1 MNARTG
7 GDGVRTRLIRGVKW
21 TMLQSLFVAASH
33 FAIAVVVARLLGV
46 DNFGAFS
53 IIRVT
58 GFSTATMAGAGL
70 GSTATKYIA
79 ELRSQDPQRLGQV
92 VGLCSAVAA
101 AASLGFAGIVFWFAP
116 EISANF
122 LNAAHIATEL
132 RIAAAFILFVT
143 LNGYQIG
150 AMVGFEAFSIL
161 AKINVVQALFSL
173 AITYLFT
180 LTWGL
185 TGAVSS
191 LVISAFTNWLLHQ
204 LAIRRELKK
213 NGIAIQYSRI
223 WQEKHVLT
231 DFTFP
236 AALSSIIGAIT
247 VWSCN
252 AFLVRQAG
260 GLVQLGIFSA
270 ANNFR
275 SLILFVPGLVT
286 QVVSPILC
294 NLMGKNNQSGYS
306 RLFWTNIAISAV
318 AATTVAFGLVFA
330 APHIL
335 KLFGRGFGSGDS
347 VAMVIVTM
355 AVIEVMANAFYNS
368 LFAHGKLWWQFRV
381 VVCWSLALGAVTIL
395 TVEQYGAMGLA
406 YAYLMAHLVSLTMYV
421 AITYRIRQN
430 QKKECDWDGSVQISE

>member
-1 MNARTG
+1 MNAKTG
-7 GDGVRTRLIRGVKW
+7 GDGVRKRLIRGIKW

-33 FAIAVVVARLLGV
+33 FAIAVIVARLLGV

-58 GFSTATMAGAGL
+58 GFSMATMAGAGL
-70 GSTATKYIA
+70 GITATKYIA

-101 AASLGFAGIVFWFAP
+101 CASLGFAGTIFWFAP
-116 EISANF
+116 EISTYYLKAPQ
-122 LNAAHIATEL
+122 ISTEL
-132 RIAAAFILFVT
+132 RIAAAFILFIT
-143 LNGYQIG
+143 LNGYQVG
-150 AMVGFEAFSIL
+150 AMVGFESFSVL

-173 AITYLFT
+173 GVTYLFT

-191 LVISAFTNWLLHQ
+191 LVISAFVNWLLHQ
-204 LAIRRELKK
+204 LAIRRELEQ
-213 NGIAIQYSRI
+213 NGIVIRYSQI
-223 WQEKHVLT
+223 WQEKHVLS

-236 AALSSIIGAIT
+236 AALSSIIGALT
-247 VWSCN
+247 VWGCN
-252 AFLVRQAG
+252 ALLVRQDG

-286 QVVSPILC
+286 HVVSPILC
-294 NLMGKNNQSGYS
+294 NLMGKNNQSSYS
-306 RLFWTNIAISAV
+306 RLFWTNIVISAT
-318 AATTVAFGLVFA
+318 AATSVAFGLVFA
-330 APHIL
+330 APYIL
-335 KLFGRGFGSGDS
+335 KLFGRGFGTGDS
-347 VAMVIVTM
+347 VAMVIVIM

-368 LFAHGKLWWQFRV
+368 LFAHGKLWWQLRV
-381 VVCWSLALGAVTIL
+381 VICWSLALGAVTIL

-406 YAYLMAHLVSLTMYV
+406 YAYLIAHLVSLTLYV
-421 AITYRIRQN
+421 AITFRIRQN
-430 QKKECDWDGSVQISE
+430 QKKECDWGGSVQISE